1 MSQMIITL
9 QYGDFPVLFQENAF
23 INATK
28 IAKQFNKQV
37 RDYLTHENTVNYL
50 ESLKRY
56 ALKDQNQLV
65 IVKKGGLSQE
75 QGMWLHPYLA
85 VDFARWLAAD
95 FAVWCEKQI
104 ENMLHPVKNTVNV
117 KAQQQKNTVDI
128 AIAPSLKQETIML
141 KPNTVEPKIPEG
153 MVVIA
158 AKRYQQLQKIAGFTT
173 FDHIKEIVEENG
185 GKVLL
190 KSDFEKI
197 KGLLNI

>member
-65 IVKKGGLSQE
+65 IVKKGGVSQE

-85 VDFARWLAAD
+85 VDFARWLAVD

-104 ENMLHPVKNTVNV
+104 ENMLHPVKNNIKT
-117 KAQQQKNTVDI
+117 QQQKSTVDI
-128 AIAPSLKQETIML
+128 AIVSSLKQETIML
-141 KPNTVEPKIPEG
+141 KPNTVEQKIPEG
-153 MVVIA
+153 MVIIA

-173 FDHIKEIVEENG
+173 FDHIKEIVDENG

>member
-1 MSQMIITL
+1 
-9 QYGDFPVLFQENAF
+9 GV
-23 INATK
+23 
-28 IAKQFNKQV
+28 
-37 RDYLTHENTVNYL
+37 
-50 ESLKRY
+50 
-56 ALKDQNQLV
+56 
-65 IVKKGGLSQE
+65 SQE

-104 ENMLHPVKNTVNV
+104 ENMLHPVKHTANAKT
-117 KAQQQKNTVDI
+117 QQQKNTVDI
-128 AIAPSLKQETIML
+128 AIVPSLKQENILL
-141 KPNTVEPKIPEG
+141 KQNTMEQKIPEG
-153 MVVIA
+153 MVIIA

-197 KGLLNI
+197 KGLLNM